1 MIGGKTKPA
10 RGGRPLDA
18 HYQRLARDPEWVCQ
32 AKIDG
37 WRAVAYRG
45 VLRTRSGNPIDA
57 PAVVSALP
65 AHLAIE
71 GEWHK
76 PSGTFYAFDMPAHPG
91 SYAERWRALV
101 EALTPCQ
108 AVQLIPH
115 RVTWADV
122 AANGW
127 EGVVFKWLPG
137 RYPCAGVTPVWMKY
151 RAAWLA

>member
-18 HYQRLARDPEWVCQ
+18 HYQRLAADPEWVCQ

-37 WRAVAYRG
+37 WRAVCHRG
-45 VLRTRSGNPIDA
+45 VLRTRTGNPIDA

-76 PSGTFYAFDMPAHPG
+76 PSGTFYAFDLPQHPG
-91 SYAERWRALV
+91 SYAERWRSLV

-137 RYPCAGVTPVWMKY
+137 RYPNAGVTSSWMKY
-151 RAAWLA
+151 RAAWL

>member
-37 WRAVAYRG
+37 WRAVAHRG
-45 VLRTRSGNPIDA
+45 VLRTRTGNPIDA

-76 PSGTFYAFDMPAHPG
+76 PSGTFYAFDLPQHPG

-122 AANGW
+122 AEHGW

-137 RYPCAGVTPVWMKY
+137 RYPNAGVTPVWMKY

>member
-76 PSGTFYAFDMPAHPG
+76 PSGTFYAFDLPQHPG

-122 AANGW
+122 AEHGW

-137 RYPCAGVTPVWMKY
+137 RYPNAGVTPTWMKY